1 MLFND
6 VHQWVNYQSMLSACV
21 VGKLV
26 TEFLPPK
33 PVRKSLP
40 QKSGWYTRDQNA
52 SHFLEDSLEN
62 FFGEESFGRIF
73 LWEDICE
80 RIFVRIFGEKFKKSY
95 LNIDGIDLFVKILV
109 FVKIFYLR
117 KGRKKKI

>member
-40 QKSGWYTRDQNA
+40 QKSGWYTRDQNV
-52 SHFLEDSLEN
+52 SHFLEDSLVN
-62 FFGEESFGRIF
+62 FFGGIF
-73 LWEDICE
+73 WEDICE
-80 RIFVRIFGEKFKKSY
+80 RIFVRIFGEEFKKSY

-109 FVKIFYLR
+109 FVKILYLR

>member
-40 QKSGWYTRDQNA
+40 QKSGWYTRDQNV
-52 SHFLEDSLEN
+52 SHFLEDSLVN
-62 FFGEESFGRIF
+62 FFGGIF
-73 LWEDICE
+73 WEDF
-80 RIFVRIFGEKFKKSY
+80 FVGGY
-95 LNIDGIDLFVKILV
+95 L
-109 FVKIFYLR
+109 
-117 KGRKKKI
+117 

>member
-6 VHQWVNYQSMLSACV
+6 VHQWINYQSMLSACV

-40 QKSGWYTRDQNA
+40 QKSGWYTRDQNV

-73 LWEDICE
+73 LWEDIWE
-80 RIFVRIFGEKFKKSY
+80 DSWGRIQKK
-95 LNIDGIDLFVKILV
+95 LFE
-109 FVKIFYLR
+109 Y
-117 KGRKKKI
+117 

>member
-80 RIFVRIFGEKFKKSY
+80 RIFVRILGEEFKKSY

-109 FVKIFYLR
+109 FVKILYLR
-117 KGRKKKI
+117 GHFYIT

>member
-40 QKSGWYTRDQNA
+40 QKSGWYTRDQNVWQGWPA
-52 SHFLEDSLEN
+52 YYLSKMTMFQRVGMTECHLILMIQINEYVTAPFFLQLSQNMISDCLFTFE
-62 FFGEESFGRIF
+62 FFPRFT
-73 LWEDICE
+73 
-80 RIFVRIFGEKFKKSY
+80 
-95 LNIDGIDLFVKILV
+95 
-109 FVKIFYLR
+109 
-117 KGRKKKI
+117 